1 MTKVLFILSAVI
13 ILVSAFFAYQNGQE
27 FTRVRTGVIATNLNV
42 QKAKADSEKVVSDV
56 EIAKADV
63 GRVKE
68 ELDVESEKAKSQKLK
83 LAQVENDMKRDTD
96 MLESN
101 NKKLADLKM
110 KLEKLPK
117 GMKPETMVE
126 QINTMKKNTAEL
138 EAQVELKK
146 KEVAAEEEKMITAR
160 KDYEEVVRKIEDRK
174 KSFDRNSLVARVVAV
189 NDAWGFVVIDA
200 GQSNG
205 INEAT
210 KLLVT
215 RGTRTVGKL
224 SIISVQGNRTVANI
238 LPETIAK
245 GMSIAPGD
253 RVILENLYH

>member
-27 FTRVRTGVIATNLNV
+27 FTRVRNGVLGLNLSV
-42 QKAKADSEKVVSDV
+42 QKAKGEAEKIVGEVNGVIGS
-56 EIAKADV
+56 IAQVQGD
-63 GRVKE
+63 
-68 ELDVESEKAKSQKLK
+68 LDVESEKVKSQKLK
-83 LAQVENDMKRDTD
+83 LAQVENDMKRDQD
-96 MLESN
+96 ILESN
-101 NKKLADLKM
+101 NKKLADLRV

-117 GMKPETMVE
+117 DMKPETMVE
-126 QINTMKKNTAEL
+126 NINTMKKSTAEL
-138 EAQVELKK
+138 EAQAELKK
-146 KEVAAEEEKMITAR
+146 KEVATEEEKMISAR
-160 KDYEEVVRKIEDRK
+160 KEYEEIVRKIEDRK

-215 RGTRTVGKL
+215 RGSRTIGKL

-238 LPETIAK
+238 LPESITK
-245 GMSIAPGD
+245 GLSIAPGD

>member
-13 ILVSAFFAYQNGQE
+13 ILVSAFFAYQNGRE
-27 FTRVRTGVIATNLNV
+27 FTRVRTSVIALNNDV
-42 QKAKADSEKVVSDV
+42 KKALDDANKVVSDV
-56 EIAKADV
+56 NGVVASIATV
-63 GRVKE
+63 QG
-68 ELDVESEKAKSQKLK
+68 ELDVEGEKVKSQKLK
-83 LAQVENDMKRDTD
+83 LAQIENDLKRDQD
-96 MLESN
+96 LLESN
-101 NKKLADLKM
+101 NKKLADLRQ

-126 QINTMKKNTAEL
+126 EINSMKKSTAEL
-138 EAQVELKK
+138 QAQAELKK
-146 KEVAAEEEKMITAR
+146 KDVVAEEEKMGQAR

-200 GQSNG
+200 GQSSG

-215 RGTRTVGKL
+215 RGTQTVGKL

-238 LPETIAK
+238 LPETVAR

-253 RVILENLYH
+253 RVILENLYQ